1 MTIFY
6 TILYY
11 LHVVQFYYF
20 GLLNKKMVATQAPP
34 SFYFFFARAR
44 PEFYLFVCVF
54 SIRLAALRPPQ
65 AQQLLLQ

>member
-34 SFYFFFARAR
+34 SFYF
-44 PEFYLFVCVF
+44 YSV
-54 SIRLAALRPPQ
+54 ITGNIIGT
-65 AQQLLLQ
+65 